1 MERFINL
8 LIIDED
14 DKSQKGLKGI
24 LSGAGNNILSVHT
37 FFDAIPILS
46 KKEIGI
52 LLINIDCPSFP
63 GFDVFRQI
71 KEISIVKSIY
81 IIVIS
86 IDIYSGSKMIK
97 GLNEGAIDN
106 ITKPFNPNL
115 IVSKIEVYKSL
126 FYKDQ
131 RIGQLL
137 GNIFPQN
144 VLDELNTNG
153 KFSPKRVENGVVLFT
168 DFVNFSQKASKVKPM
183 QLLRKLE
190 HYFTHFDE
198 IIGRYNLE
206 KIKTIGDSYMV
217 LGGVTE
223 NNKQPAIRAC
233 LAALEIRD
241 FMINEKILAKAMK
254 QDYWEIRIGIHQ
266 GPLVTGIIGT
276 KKFSFDVWG
285 DTVNIASRAE
295 NSASPNTI
303 SITSTIA
310 NQIKEYF
317 VINSRGNVEI
327 KKRGGDVEMFF
338 LEQLKI
344 DHSFYKEGKLAS
356 PEILEMC
363 ELSQIDFI
371 HMRKNILNILK
382 ASLPDEVAYH
392 DLSHT
397 LNVEK
402 SVTRYA
408 KLEGLNE
415 DEIII
420 LQTAALY
427 HDAGFILTNK
437 DNEEFAANLASIH
450 LPKFGYKEDI
460 ISEIISIIHSTNHN
474 KPKKTLL
481 QKIMSDADHDYFGR
495 ADYYS
500 VANRL
505 RTEMANYGLEMTD
518 KEWIE
523 YQLNYLEGKHRF
535 YTETAKNIRLHGKI
549 LRIQELK
556 NELNKL
562 TITTK

>member
-86 IDIYSGSKMIK
+86 KDIYSGSKMIK

-344 DHSFYKEGKLAS
+344 EHSFYKEGKLAS

-415 DEIII
+415 NEIII

-450 LPKFGYKEDI
+450 LPKFGYKEDL

-481 QKIMSDADHDYFGR
+481 QKIMSDADHDYFGS